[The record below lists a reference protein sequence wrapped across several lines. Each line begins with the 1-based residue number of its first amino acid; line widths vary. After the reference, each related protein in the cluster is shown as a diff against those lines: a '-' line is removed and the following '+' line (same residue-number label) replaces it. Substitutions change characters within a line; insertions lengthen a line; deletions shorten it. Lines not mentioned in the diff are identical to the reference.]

1 MTSLQN
7 KVDSLYNTLMTQCE
21 SYPLPAHA
29 KAWYTDQL
37 ESCKDLEDKL
47 STIQS
52 MINDTYGMRD

>member
-1 MTSLQN
+1 MTSLNQQ
-7 KVDSLYNTLMTQCE
+7 VDNLYTELMTVCE

-29 KAWYTDQL
+29 KQWYTKQL